1 MESVNIYRDRHH
13 GFSLIEMV
21 IVISVI
27 AIIGI
32 TSFMHWT
39 GTHINVG
46 GQAKQLASDIT
57 YAQSLAM
64 TKGVRYY
71 LIITGSNTYQIR
83 NANGTAQQMALGNTT
98 TTLNTGIT
106 FGTVSNLPNNL
117 ICFDGKGAPYT
128 TSTLPGTVL
137 TSTASIALV
146 TDSSTRTVSIAPI
159 TGNVS
164 VS

>member
-1 MESVNIYRDRHH
+1 MGNIKTSCNRHH

-27 AIIGI
+27 AIIGVV
-32 TSFMHWT
+32 SFMQWT
-39 GTHINVG
+39 GTDINVG
-46 GQAKQLASDIT
+46 GQAKQLASDIAYT
-57 YAQSLAM
+57 QSLAM

-71 LIITGSNTYQIR
+71 LIITSSNTYEIR
-83 NANGTAQQMALGNTT
+83 NASGTAQQMALGNTT
-98 TTLNTGIT
+98 ATLNTEIT
-106 FGTVSNLPNNL
+106 FGSLTNLPNNL

-128 TSTLPGTVL
+128 TSSSPGTAL
-137 TSTASIALV
+137 ASTASIPLV
-146 TDSSTRTVSIAPI
+146 TSNSTRTVNIAPV